1 MRVLGLQGSPRKNG
15 NNDYLLQR
23 FMEAAEGHGALTR
36 TLWVDRMD
44 IRPCKEFTTCEK
56 KGFCPIDDA
65 MKQEVYALIREADVI
80 VAATPIFFYNMTAQ
94 LKALVD
100 RCQTLWSRKYML
112 KLKDPGCRIRQ
123 GYLLSTAA
131 SKGKNL
137 FEGLHLTTHYF
148 YDAVDARYVG
158 SLTYR
163 EIEGK
168 GEMAAHP
175 TVAADVAAAVAALLK
190 PLERRRRV
198 LFTCRENACRSQMAA
213 GFAQYLAGDK
223 LEVLYGGSS
232 PAEAVNPLMVEA
244 MAEKGIDMYF
254 RRTRSIDDALAEG
267 PPGVIVTMGCEENCP
282 FAPGAERVEWQLPD
296 PAGAPLET
304 MRRVRDEI
312 ERRVGELAARLT

>member
-23 FMEAAEGHGALTR
+23 FMEAAAQHGALTR

-100 RCQTLWSRKYML
+100 RCQTLWARKYRL
-112 KLKDPGCRIRQ
+112 KLKDPGCRTRQ
-123 GYLLSTAA
+123 GYLLATAA

-137 FEGLHLTTHYF
+137 FEGLHLTAQYF
-148 YDAVDARYVG
+148 YDAVDARYAG

-175 TVAADVAAAVAALLK
+175 SVAADVAAAAATLLE
-190 PLERRRRV
+190 PLKQRRRV
-198 LFTCRENACRSQMAA
+198 LFACRENACRSQMAA
-213 GFAQYLAGDK
+213 GFAQFHASDK

-232 PAEAVNPLMVEA
+232 PAEVVDPRMVAA

-254 RRTRSIDDALAEG
+254 RRTRAIDEALAEG
-267 PPGVIVTMGCEENCP
+267 PPEVIVTMGCDEN
-282 FAPGAERVEWQLPD
+282 FSVIPGAERLEWQLSD

-312 ERRVGELAARLT
+312 ERRVGELVARLA